1 MTALAKLLRS
11 AAFRL
16 SLIFVVIF
24 SIGAGLVGLRVAGG
38 VRRLLQQEVTAA
50 LDAETESLVDQ
61 ARLGGQRGL
70 VEAVERR
77 AREPGASL
85 YLVTD
90 EAGRPLAGNA
100 PTELAR
106 QLERDGLRRIEY
118 VSSKS
123 DREARPGERRH
134 DRDRDR
140 DHERERERAHAMAR
154 IEHLH
159 DIGLRLLVGRDLD
172 ERERIGRT
180 MRGALGGS
188 LLWMAVIGVLAGV
201 FASWRA
207 MRRVD
212 AMSEAARRV
221 TAGDLEARLP
231 RTFSGDELDRLGDSV
246 NRMVER
252 IAALLRGMRD
262 VSDNVAHDLKTPL
275 TRLRNHAEEALRA
288 PPGGERQALE
298 RVIDDSDALIRVFD
312 SLLMIA
318 RAESGAAVAAMEPFD
333 LSSSLAGLH
342 DLYAGA
348 AEAQGATLD
357 CVVTPGLIVAG
368 RPELISQA
376 VGNLLDNALKYGLRP
391 GRGRI
396 AIEAR
401 RVGPSVEI
409 VVADDG
415 RGVPPNDRERVL
427 DRFVRLETARD
438 KPGSGLG
445 LSLAAAAAR
454 LHGGVLELSDNRPG
468 LRATIRL
475 PAAPPALEKSS

>member
-1 MTALAKLLRS
+1 VTALARLLRS

-38 VRRLLQQEVTAA
+38 VRHLLQQEVTAA

-100 PTELAR
+100 PKELAR
-106 QLERDGLRRIEY
+106 QLERDGLRRVEY
-118 VSSKS
+118 VAADP
-123 DREARPGERRH
+123 DREARPGARRP
-134 DRDRDR
+134 
-140 DHERERERAHAMAR
+140 ERERAHAMAR

-172 ERERIGRT
+172 ERERIGRA

-188 LLWMAVIGVLAGV
+188 MLWMAAIGVLAGV

-275 TRLRNHAEEALRA
+275 TRLRNRAEEALRA
-288 PPGGERQALE
+288 APGGERQALE

-333 LSSSLAGLH
+333 LSASLAGLH

-357 CVVTPGLIVAG
+357 CAVTPGLIVAG

-391 GRGRI
+391 GGGRI

-401 RVGPSVEI
+401 RVGASVEI

-427 DRFVRLETARD
+427 DRFVRLDTARD

-475 PAAPPALEKSS
+475 PAEPPALEKSS